1 MDTLIHAS
9 PFTGYV
15 YPNET
20 IIPWTVL
27 IVVYPY
33 LTGLVAGAFTIS
45 SLYQV
50 FGFTQLRPVAHFA
63 LLVSLCCMLTVPI
76 PLLLH
81 LGHPERAFNAMIT
94 PHTTSAFAVFGYAA
108 GFYIILLVLET
119 WFVFRPH
126 IVHQAQQQTGVLRWF
141 YSILSLGSFDLSE
154 KAMSYDRKW
163 LFTLAIIG
171 IPGAHGLHGYVGFVF
186 GSLKSRE
193 WWSSDLMPVI
203 FLLSAIIS
211 GTAFVIVLYVT
222 SCKLRKV
229 SIDLAC
235 MKIMAYA
242 LWGFMMFT
250 LLIEGVEF
258 LSLVYRGREGI
269 DVILEFVTGPL
280 IIPFFILQFGVGS
293 VLPLLVITFLIWRGT
308 SGTALIVGITGS
320 AILVLLAVLMMR
332 YNVVIGGQEI
342 SKTAKGLIAY
352 HPPIFGREGLLAAG
366 SSADYSADL
375 AVGAGP
381 LIYTL
386 ARRSPG
392 GLSDDQARR
401 CNSTIAGGEFV
412 DRRPR
417 RIFDAGIRVGRS
429 ARQQH
434 DEADDLAVPPAIAAI
449 IEPPGKGDGQCRRQA
464 MTRDRLAQ
472 IGIAGRRRLL
482 RFAGGEI
489 DRGQRQRRR
498 RSQRAVRRQESIR
511 FRQVL
516 AVTHGGHQHDDRSG
530 GELRRR
536 RRSRRIQ
543 RCGDDAALCQA
554 ARNMLGNAPRL
565 SIVRRIIKRSF
576 PAVIRRHRVPYS
588 RPIEIRLT

>member
-50 FGFTQLRPVAHFA
+50 FGFKQLRPVAHFA
-63 LLVSLCCMLTVPI
+63 LLISLCCMITVPL

-94 PHTTSAFAVFGYAA
+94 PHATSAFAIFGYAA
-108 GFYIILLVLET
+108 GFYVILLVLET

-126 IVHQAQQQTGVLRWF
+126 IVQQAQQQTGPLRML
-141 YSILSLGSFDLSE
+141 YRILSLGSNDVSD
-154 KAMSYDRKW
+154 KAMNYDRKW

-203 FLLSAIIS
+203 FLFSAIIS
-211 GTAFVIVLYVT
+211 GTALVIILYVL
-222 SCKLRKV
+222 SCQLRKV
-229 SIDLAC
+229 SVDLSC
-235 MKIMAYA
+235 LKIMAYA

-258 LSLVYRGREGI
+258 LSLVYRGREGVE
-269 DVILEFVTGPL
+269 VIMEFVKGPL
-280 IIPFFILQFGVGS
+280 IVPFFILQFGVGS
-293 VLPLLVITFLIWRGT
+293 VLPLAVITFMIWRGT
-308 SGTALIVGITGS
+308 SGTALVVGITSS

-342 SKTAKGLIAY
+342 SKTAKGLLAY

-366 SSADYSADL
+366 IVL
-375 AVGAGP
+375 LVP
-381 LIYTL
+381 MVL
-386 ARRSPG
+386 
-392 GLSDDQARR
+392 LSVLVRL
-401 CNSTIAGGEFV
+401 F
-412 DRRPR
+412 PPWH
-417 RIFDAGIRVGRS
+417 DA
-429 ARQQH
+429 
-434 DEADDLAVPPAIAAI
+434 
-449 IEPPGKGDGQCRRQA
+449 
-464 MTRDRLAQ
+464 T
-472 IGIAGRRRLL
+472 
-482 RFAGGEI
+482 
-489 DRGQRQRRR
+489 
-498 RSQRAVRRQESIR
+498 
-511 FRQVL
+511 
-516 AVTHGGHQHDDRSG
+516 
-530 GELRRR
+530 
-536 RRSRRIQ
+536 
-543 RCGDDAALCQA
+543 QA
-554 ARNMLGNAPRL
+554 A
-565 SIVRRIIKRSF
+565 
-576 PAVIRRHRVPYS
+576 
-588 RPIEIRLT
+588 

>member
-1 MDTLIHAS
+1 MDALFHAS

-20 IIPWTVL
+20 VIPWTVL

-63 LLVSLCCMLTVPI
+63 LLISLCCMITVPI

-108 GFYIILLVLET
+108 AFYVILLTIET
-119 WFVFRPH
+119 WFVFRPQ
-126 IVHQAQQQTGVLRWF
+126 VVQKAQQQTGVLRWF
-141 YSILSLGSFDLSE
+141 YRILSLGSDDVSE
-154 KAMSYDRKW
+154 KAMRYDQKW
-163 LFTLAIIG
+163 LFALAIIG

-211 GTAFVIVLYVT
+211 GTALVIILYVL

-229 SIDLAC
+229 SVDLAC
-235 MKIMAYA
+235 LKVMAYS

-269 DVILEFVTGPL
+269 EVILQFVTGPL
-280 IIPFFILQFGVGS
+280 IIPFFILQFGIGS
-293 VLPLLVITFLIWRGT
+293 VLPLIVITFLIWRGT
-308 SGTALIVGITGS
+308 SGKTLVVGITGS

-342 SKTAKGLIAY
+342 SKTGKGLLAY
-352 HPPIFGREGLLAAG
+352 HPPIFDREGLLAAG
-366 SSADYSADL
+366 IVL
-375 AVGAGP
+375 AIPMIMLSV
-381 LIYTL
+381 LVRL
-386 ARRSPG
+386 FSPW
-392 GLSDDQARR
+392 
-401 CNSTIAGGEFV
+401 
-412 DRRPR
+412 
-417 RIFDAGIRVGRS
+417 
-429 ARQQH
+429 H
-434 DEADDLAVPPAIAAI
+434 DEPKAA
-449 IEPPGKGDGQCRRQA
+449 
-464 MTRDRLAQ
+464 
-472 IGIAGRRRLL
+472 
-482 RFAGGEI
+482 
-489 DRGQRQRRR
+489 
-498 RSQRAVRRQESIR
+498 
-511 FRQVL
+511 
-516 AVTHGGHQHDDRSG
+516 
-530 GELRRR
+530 
-536 RRSRRIQ
+536 
-543 RCGDDAALCQA
+543 
-554 ARNMLGNAPRL
+554 
-565 SIVRRIIKRSF
+565 
-576 PAVIRRHRVPYS
+576 
-588 RPIEIRLT
+588 

>member
-1 MDTLIHAS
+1 MDTFIHAS

-20 IIPWTVL
+20 VIPWTVL

-108 GFYIILLVLET
+108 GFYVILLILET

-126 IVHQAQQQTGVLRWF
+126 IVHQAQKQAGVLRWF
-141 YSILSLGSFDLSE
+141 YSVLSLGSFDVSE

-163 LFTLAIIG
+163 LFALAVIG

-211 GTAFVIVLYVT
+211 GTAFVIILYVA

-229 SIDLAC
+229 SIDLPC

-258 LSLVYRGREGI
+258 LSLV
-269 DVILEFVTGPL
+269 
-280 IIPFFILQFGVGS
+280 
-293 VLPLLVITFLIWRGT
+293 
-308 SGTALIVGITGS
+308 
-320 AILVLLAVLMMR
+320 
-332 YNVVIGGQEI
+332 
-342 SKTAKGLIAY
+342 
-352 HPPIFGREGLLAAG
+352 
-366 SSADYSADL
+366 
-375 AVGAGP
+375 
-381 LIYTL
+381 
-386 ARRSPG
+386 
-392 GLSDDQARR
+392 
-401 CNSTIAGGEFV
+401 
-412 DRRPR
+412 
-417 RIFDAGIRVGRS
+417 
-429 ARQQH
+429 
-434 DEADDLAVPPAIAAI
+434 
-449 IEPPGKGDGQCRRQA
+449 
-464 MTRDRLAQ
+464 
-472 IGIAGRRRLL
+472 
-482 RFAGGEI
+482 
-489 DRGQRQRRR
+489 
-498 RSQRAVRRQESIR
+498 
-511 FRQVL
+511 
-516 AVTHGGHQHDDRSG
+516 
-530 GELRRR
+530 
-536 RRSRRIQ
+536 
-543 RCGDDAALCQA
+543 
-554 ARNMLGNAPRL
+554 
-565 SIVRRIIKRSF
+565 
-576 PAVIRRHRVPYS
+576 
-588 RPIEIRLT
+588 

>member
-1 MDTLIHAS
+1 MDAIIHAS

-63 LLVSLCCMLTVPI
+63 LLISLCCMVTVPL

-94 PHTTSAFAVFGYAA
+94 PHVTSAFAVFGYAA

-126 IVHQAQQQTGVLRWF
+126 IVQQAQQQTGVMRWF

-163 LFTLAIIG
+163 LFTLAVIG

-211 GTAFVIVLYVT
+211 GTAFVIVLYVV

-229 SIDLAC
+229 PIDPAC

-269 DVILEFVTGPL
+269 EVILEFVTGPL

-293 VLPLLVITFLIWRGT
+293 VLPLIVITFLIWRGT
-308 SGTALIVGITGS
+308 SGKAMIVGITGS

-342 SKTAKGLIAY
+342 SKTAKGLVAY
-352 HPPIFGREGLLAAG
+352 HPPILGREGLLAAG
-366 SSADYSADL
+366 IVL
-375 AVGAGP
+375 TVP
-381 LIYTL
+381 LIL
-386 ARRSPG
+386 
-392 GLSDDQARR
+392 LS
-401 CNSTIAGGEFV
+401 V
-412 DRRPR
+412 LV
-417 RIFDAGIRVGRS
+417 RIFTPW
-429 ARQQH
+429 H
-434 DEADDLAVPPAIAAI
+434 D
-449 IEPPGKGDGQCRRQA
+449 
-464 MTRDRLAQ
+464 
-472 IGIAGRRRLL
+472 
-482 RFAGGEI
+482 
-489 DRGQRQRRR
+489 
-498 RSQRAVRRQESIR
+498 
-511 FRQVL
+511 
-516 AVTHGGHQHDDRSG
+516 
-530 GELRRR
+530 
-536 RRSRRIQ
+536 
-543 RCGDDAALCQA
+543 
-554 ARNMLGNAPRL
+554 APR
-565 SIVRRIIKRSF
+565 
-576 PAVIRRHRVPYS
+576 AA
-588 RPIEIRLT
+588 